1 MTLNSHFR
9 STATEKEMNTSTL
22 GLSMIVRDAEATL
35 ARCLTSA
42 NALVNEMVIAD
53 TGSKDQTREI
63 AAQHGARVISIPWE
77 NDFAKTRNRALREV
91 QTDWVLVLDADE
103 VLDPLAAQVIPDL
116 LSRSTV
122 AGYQVPIRN
131 YVLTLNQTLWDRPA
145 KPNNSDLPAARDYPA
160 YVQHEN
166 VRLFRRMPEIFF
178 EGRVH
183 ETVGSRILA
192 AGLQLNDANFCIHH
206 FGLTADRE
214 TRQGKNKLYRDLGRQ
229 KLRERP
235 DDPQAHFEL
244 GMEELE
250 DFQDAAA
257 ALPYF
262 QRASELNLRFSLG
275 WTFSGI
281 ALLRLRRDRE
291 AIECLKRAE
300 ESGPKTAL
308 VAETLGD
315 AYYNLGDFEAARRHY
330 RRAED
335 RAGQSAT
342 LESKLG
348 LSEVRL
354 GRISAGLERLR
365 SALTDGQGFAEVYDR
380 LITACISLQ
389 RLEEAAETA
398 EAKLEAVNPQPE
410 WFLRAASIRAQ
421 LRDFDG
427 TDRLLIQGLKQ
438 FPAAEGLSHALSE
451 LRALKG
457 SMSAC

>member
-1 MTLNSHFR
+1 
-9 STATEKEMNTSTL
+9 
-22 GLSMIVRDAEATL
+22 MIVCDAEATV
-35 ARCLTSA
+35 ARSLESA
-42 NALVNEMVIAD
+42 RAVADEIVIAD
-53 TGSKDQTREI
+53 TGSTDRTREL
-63 AAQHGARVISIPWE
+63 AAEYGARVISIPWE
-77 NDFAKTRNRALREV
+77 NDFARARNKALEEV
-91 QTDWVLVLDADE
+91 HGEWVLVLDADE
-103 VLDPLAAQVIPDL
+103 VLDPEATQVIPDL

-131 YVLTLNQTLWDRPA
+131 YVLTLNQHLWDRPA
-145 KPNNSDLPAARDYPA
+145 KPNTSDLPAARDYPA

-166 VRLFRRMPEIFF
+166 VRLFRRLPEIFF

-192 AGLQLNDANFCIHH
+192 AGLQLNDANFFIHH

-214 TRQGKNKLYRDLGRQ
+214 TRQRKNRLYRDLGRQ

-235 DDPQAHFEL
+235 HDPQAHFEL
-244 GMEELE
+244 GIEELE

-262 QRASELNLRFSLG
+262 KRASELNPRFSLG
-275 WTFSGI
+275 WTFAGI

-308 VAETLGD
+308 AAEALGD
-315 AYYNLGDFEAARRHY
+315 AHYNLGDFESARRHY

-335 RAGQSAT
+335 RAGQSAM

-348 LSEVRL
+348 LTEVRL
-354 GRISAGLERLR
+354 GRTSSGLERLR
-365 SALTDGQGFAEVYDR
+365 RAVTNARGSAEVYDR
-380 LITACISLQ
+380 LVTACISLQ
-389 RLEEAAETA
+389 RLEEAAKTA
-398 EAKLEAVNPQPE
+398 EAKLQGGDPQPE

-421 LRDFDG
+421 LGDFDG

-438 FPAAEGLSHALSE
+438 FPSAQELSHALSE
-451 LRALKG
+451 LQTLKG
-457 SMSAC
+457 TTSSGLRQSG